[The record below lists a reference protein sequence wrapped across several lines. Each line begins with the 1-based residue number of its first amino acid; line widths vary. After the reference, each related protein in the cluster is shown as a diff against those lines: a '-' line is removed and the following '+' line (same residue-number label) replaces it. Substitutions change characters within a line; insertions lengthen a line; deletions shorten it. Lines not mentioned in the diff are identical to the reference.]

1 MLRSLHITI
10 SGGAGGK
17 GTWGAIG
24 EVLNEED
31 LKFRDQQ
38 DPNYESE
45 EDEDV
50 SIDQSSYSYLKKPSD
65 Y

>member
-1 MLRSLHITI
+1 VCII

-24 EVLNEED
+24 EVLDEED
-31 LKFRDQQ
+31 LKVKDHQ

-45 EDEDV
+45 DDEDV
-50 SIDQSSYSYLKKPSD
+50 SLCSQICQ
-65 Y
+65 

>member
-1 MLRSLHITI
+1 MLLLTLLLLLLLL
-10 SGGAGGK
+10 GGAGGK

-24 EVLNEED
+24 EVIDEED
-31 LKFRDQQ
+31 IKVKDHH

-50 SIDQSSYSYLKKPSD
+50 SNLCEQQEEY
-65 Y
+65 